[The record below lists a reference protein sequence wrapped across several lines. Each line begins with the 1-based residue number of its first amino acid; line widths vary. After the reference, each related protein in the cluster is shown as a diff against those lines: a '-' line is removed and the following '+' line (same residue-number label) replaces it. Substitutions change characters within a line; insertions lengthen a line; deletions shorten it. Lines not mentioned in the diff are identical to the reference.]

1 MRRVAAR
8 LHDALPPPKIAFF
21 GTAVWAAVMAASAT
35 VIVWG
40 YGWQTPAKLLTIALI
55 YALGAAIAF
64 PIGLYLARLVSLGRS
79 FETAFAAMFLALA
92 GSTVG
97 LTAGIYAL
105 GYRQY
110 YATWHENFLTVTWT
124 FQLVFTTAVA
134 LVQFLVLGLPLF
146 FPIGFVAL
154 LLASLGFARSSR

>member
-1 MRRVAAR
+1 
-8 LHDALPPPKIAFF
+8 
-21 GTAVWAAVMAASAT
+21 MAASAT

-40 YGWQTPAKLLTIALI
+40 YGWQTPAKMVTIALL

-64 PIGLYLARLVSLGRS
+64 PIALYLARLVSLGRT

-110 YATWHENFLTVTWT
+110 YATWHEDFLTVTWT

-154 LLASLGFARSSR
+154 LLASLWFARSSR